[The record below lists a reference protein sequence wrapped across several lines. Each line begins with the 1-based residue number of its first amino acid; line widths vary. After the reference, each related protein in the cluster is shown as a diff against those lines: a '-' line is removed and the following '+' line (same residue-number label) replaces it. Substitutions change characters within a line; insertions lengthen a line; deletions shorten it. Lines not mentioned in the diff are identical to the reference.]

1 MVQYFFYKN
10 VACFT
15 NQLYYAFYSNFS
27 SQTLFDGSNL
37 AAYNILY
44 TALPIFLFSIMAR
57 NIKIQNLLSYPHFYK
72 RVARNKLLSTKEL
85 LSWFLQGV
93 WHSFAVYY
101 GWILYWDYMA
111 NAAFQPND
119 KMSQKCFGLCVYT
132 TLLIVVSVKLLFQS
146 RSISWL
152 LLLSII
158 ISLLLFSGINVICH
172 TATISTS
179 FMNILGGNYNTS
191 LTASVPLTEEM
202 FMVSMVVFSNVSVW
216 IHLILLV
223 IVSLIPDVL
232 IRIVRKHWSVI
243 VSKMRVKQKILDIN
257 INDDY
262 QRERYQVP
270 NRPSIIIPIQ

>member
-1 MVQYFFYKN
+1 MVHYFFYKN

-27 SQTLFDGSNL
+27 SQTLFDGSSL

-57 NIKIQNLLSYPHFYK
+57 NIKINKLLNYPHFY
-72 RVARNKLLSTKEL
+72 RRIARNKLLTTKEL

-101 GWILYWDYMA
+101 GWILYWDYNA
-111 NAAFQPND
+111 NAAFLPND

-146 RSISWL
+146 RSINWFL
-152 LLLSII
+152 VLSII
-158 ISLLLFSGINVICH
+158 ISLLLFAGINIVYH
-172 TATISTS
+172 TATISS
-179 FMNILGGNYNTS
+179 SVMNTLGWDYNTA
-191 LTASVPLTEEM
+191 LVATVPLTEEM
-202 FMVSMVVFSNVSVW
+202 FMVSMLVFSNVSVW

-232 IRIVRKHWSVI
+232 IRIIRKHWSVI
-243 VSKMRVKQKILDIN
+243 VRKTRVKQKILDIN
-257 INDDY
+257 INDNY

-270 NRPSIIIPIQ
+270 TRPSIIIPIQ